1 MINRFV
7 AILLVFVF
15 GTVSIS
21 IGETQAGVYAM
32 GQSGNASPTPISSTS
47 FTDLSSDFWAYPA
60 IQSLVQ
66 AGVIEGYPD
75 GSFQPDKSV
84 SRAEFAIMVVVAL
97 NLSFVLV
104 EYPTFPDVPGNHW
117 ALTYV
122 ETAMANHL
130 VEGYPDS
137 SFRPEGEIT
146 LAEILTVI
154 IRAKGWSLV
163 DPPTPPPRIL
173 VEEANGRIRFLDSSD
188 WFYQTGGTAV
198 THGLLTFPE
207 DTQIV
212 WPGTNSGESKIRFNS
227 PASRAQTA
235 VLLQRML
242 K

>member
-7 AILLVFVF
+7 AILLVFVL

-21 IGETQAGVYAM
+21 VVETKAGSYESV
-32 GQSGNASPTPISSTS
+32 NASPTTTSDSS
-47 FTDLSSDFWAYPA
+47 FTDISSDFWAYPA

-66 AGVIEGYPD
+66 AGVIQGYPD
-75 GSFQPDKSV
+75 GSFRPDKSV
-84 SRAEFAIMVVVAL
+84 SRAEFATMVVVSL

-122 ETAMANHL
+122 ETAVANHL
-130 VEGYPDS
+130 VKGYPDGN
-137 SFRPEGEIT
+137 FQPEGEIT

-173 VEEANGRIRFLDSSD
+173 VEEANGRVRFLDSSD
-188 WFYQTGGTAV
+188 WFYQTVGTAV

-207 DTQIV
+207 DIQIV
-212 WPGTNSGESKIRFNS
+212 WPGTNSGESTIRFNL
-227 PASRAQTA
+227 PASRAQTV

-242 K
+242 Q